1 MSKDVERKAGGIRKE
16 LLKGRGRDVEIS
28 VGDVVKGRGRKA
40 ERKGADE
47 GMGNNTERE
56 GSGKGEREK
65 LTD

>member
-28 VGDVVKGRGRKA
+28 VGDVVKGRSRKA

-56 GSGKGEREK
+56 TGEGQGGERE
-65 LTD
+65 TD